1 VGFVIRSSAF
11 CFVFFGL
18 CLLSCSEELVVTDGN
33 DPYSTFNISDL
44 KIENYVNRLFIDII
58 GREPLDVELEAN
70 VTRLK
75 AGSLKREVRDSIIY
89 SLMTDTT
96 YKENE
101 FSYKAAFIQNLYN
114 IAKVRCL
121 EGASDAEFELRIGI
135 LKNGALIDSL
145 LGNLDGYYLAQYL
158 IKLDEAVL
166 ESRQA
171 LYDGVI
177 DYHEMFG
184 LMINNSIYDIINMNT
199 FNFVRATFDQL
210 LWRLPTTEE
219 FDRSFNMIE
228 YNQTATLFGSVGS
241 DKKDYIQILISSNE
255 MLEGMVIWA
264 FQTLLSRP
272 PTADE
277 MVTLL
282 PVYIQTHDINWVMAQ
297 ILVTDEY
304 ANFR

>member
-1 VGFVIRSSAF
+1 
-11 CFVFFGL
+11 
-18 CLLSCSEELVVTDGN
+18 
-33 DPYSTFNISDL
+33 
-44 KIENYVNRLFIDII
+44 
-58 GREPLDVELEAN
+58 
-70 VTRLK
+70 
-75 AGSLKREVRDSIIY
+75 Y

-96 YKENE
+96 YRENE
-101 FSYKAAFIQNLYN
+101 FSYKAAFVQNLYN

-121 EGASDAEFELRIGI
+121 EGASDADFELRIGI
-135 LKNGALIDSL
+135 LKNAALIDSL

-177 DYHEMFG
+177 RYHEMYG
-184 LMINNSIYDIINMNT
+184 LMINNSVYDLINMNT

-228 YNQTATLFGSVGS
+228 YNQTGTLFGSVGS
-241 DKKDYIQILISSNE
+241 DKKDYIQILIGSNE
-255 MLEGMVIWA
+255 MLEGMVIWS
-264 FQTLLSRP
+264 FQTLLSRA

-282 PVYIQTHDINWVMAQ
+282 PVYIQTHDINWVIAQ

>member
-1 VGFVIRSSAF
+1 M
-11 CFVFFGL
+11 
-18 CLLSCSEELVVTDGN
+18 SCSEELVVTDGN

-44 KIENYVNRLFIDII
+44 KIENYVNRLYIDII
-58 GREPLDVELEAN
+58 GREPLDVELEAT
-70 VTRLK
+70 VKRLK

-96 YKENE
+96 YRENE
-101 FSYKAAFIQNLYN
+101 FSYKAAFVQNLYN

-121 EGASDAEFELRIGI
+121 EGASDADFELRIGI
-135 LKNGALIDSL
+135 LKNAALIDSL

-177 DYHEMFG
+177 RYHEMYG
-184 LMINNSIYDIINMNT
+184 LMINNSVYDLINMNT

-228 YNQTATLFGSVGS
+228 YNQTGTLFGSVGS
-241 DKKDYIQILISSNE
+241 DKKDYIQILIGSNE
-255 MLEGMVIWA
+255 MLEGMVIWS
-264 FQTLLSRP
+264 FQTLLSRV

-282 PVYIQTHDINWVMAQ
+282 PVYIQTHDINWVIAQ

>member
-1 VGFVIRSSAF
+1 M
-11 CFVFFGL
+11 
-18 CLLSCSEELVVTDGN
+18 VTDGN

-44 KIENYVNRLFIDII
+44 KIENYVNRLYIDII
-58 GREPLDVELEAN
+58 GREPLDNELEAN
-70 VTRLK
+70 VIRLK

-96 YKENE
+96 YRENE

-121 EGASDAEFELRIGI
+121 EGASDEEFDLRIGI

-145 LGNLDGYYLAQYL
+145 LGNWDGYYRAQYE
-158 IKLDEAVL
+158 IKLNEAVL

-177 DYHEMFG
+177 RYHEMYG
-184 LMINNSIYDIINMNT
+184 LLINNSVYDIINMNT
-199 FNFVRATFDQL
+199 FNYVRATFDQL
-210 LWRLPTTEE
+210 LWRLPTSEE

-228 YNQTATLFGSVGS
+228 YNQTETLFGSVGS
-241 DKKDYIQILISSNE
+241 DKKDYIQILIGSNE

-264 FQTLLSRP
+264 FQTMLSRP

-282 PVYIQTHDINWVMAQ
+282 PVYIQTHDINWIIAQ

>member
-1 VGFVIRSSAF
+1 M
-11 CFVFFGL
+11 
-18 CLLSCSEELVVTDGN
+18 SCSEELVVTDGN

-44 KIENYVNRLFIDII
+44 KIENYVNRLYIDII
-58 GREPLDVELEAN
+58 GREPLDAELEAN
-70 VTRLK
+70 VSRLK

-96 YKENE
+96 YRENE
-101 FSYKAAFIQNLYN
+101 FSYKAAFVQNLYN

-121 EGASDAEFELRIGI
+121 EGASDADFELRIGI
-135 LKNGALIDSL
+135 LKNAALIDSL

-177 DYHEMFG
+177 RYHEMYG
-184 LMINNSIYDIINMNT
+184 LMINNSVYDLINMNT

-228 YNQTATLFGSVGS
+228 YNQTGTLFGSVGS
-241 DKKDYIQILISSNE
+241 DKKDYIQILIGSNE
-255 MLEGMVIWA
+255 MLEGMVIWS
-264 FQTLLSRP
+264 FQTLLSRA

>member
-11 CFVFFGL
+11 CFLILGL
-18 CLLSCSEELVVTDGN
+18 GLLSCSEELVVTDGN
-33 DPYSTFNISDL
+33 NPYSTFNISDI

-58 GREPLDVELEAN
+58 GREPLDDELAAN
-70 VTRLK
+70 VNRLK
-75 AGSLKREVRDSIIY
+75 AGSLKREVRDSIIH

-101 FSYKAAFIQNLYN
+101 FSYKAAFVQNLYN

-121 EGASDAEFELRIGI
+121 EGASDGEFDLRISI
-135 LKNGALIDSL
+135 HKFSALQDSL
-145 LGNLDGYYLAQYL
+145 LGNWDGYYTAQYA
-158 IKLDEAVL
+158 IKLDQAVL

-177 DYHEMFG
+177 RYHEMYG
-184 LMINNSIYDIINMNT
+184 LMINNSIYDLINMNT
-199 FNFVRATFDQL
+199 FNFVRSTFDQL

-219 FDRSFNMIE
+219 FDQSFNMIE
-228 YNQTATLFGSVGS
+228 YNQAGTLFGSVGA
-241 DKKDYIQILISSNE
+241 DKKDYVQILINSNE
-255 MLEGMVIWA
+255 MLEGMVIWV
-264 FQTLLSRP
+264 FQTMLSRP

-277 MVTLL
+277 LVTLL
-282 PVYIQTHDINWVMAQ
+282 PVYIQDHDINWIIAQ

>member
-1 VGFVIRSSAF
+1 M
-11 CFVFFGL
+11 
-18 CLLSCSEELVVTDGN
+18 SCSEELVVTDGN

-44 KIENYVNRLFIDII
+44 KIENYVNRLYIDII
-58 GREPLDVELEAN
+58 GREPLDVELEAT
-70 VTRLK
+70 VKRLK

-96 YKENE
+96 YRENE
-101 FSYKAAFIQNLYN
+101 FSYKAAFVQNLYN

-121 EGASDAEFELRIGI
+121 EGASDADFELRIGI
-135 LKNGALIDSL
+135 LKNAALIDSL

-177 DYHEMFG
+177 RYHEMYG
-184 LMINNSIYDIINMNT
+184 LMINNSVYDLINMNT

-228 YNQTATLFGSVGS
+228 YNQTGTLFGSVGS
-241 DKKDYIQILISSNE
+241 DKKDYIQILIGSNE
-255 MLEGMVIWA
+255 MLEGMVIWS
-264 FQTLLSRP
+264 FQTLLSRA

-282 PVYIQTHDINWVMAQ
+282 PVYIQTHDINWVIAQ

>member
-1 VGFVIRSSAF
+1 M
-11 CFVFFGL
+11 
-18 CLLSCSEELVVTDGN
+18 SCSEELVVTDGN

-44 KIENYVNRLFIDII
+44 KIENYVNRLYIDII
-58 GREPLDVELEAN
+58 GREPLDVELEAT
-70 VTRLK
+70 VKRLK

-96 YKENE
+96 YRENE
-101 FSYKAAFIQNLYN
+101 FSYKAAFVQNLYN

-121 EGASDAEFELRIGI
+121 EGASDADFELRIGI
-135 LKNGALIDSL
+135 LKNAALIDSL

-177 DYHEMFG
+177 RYHEMYG
-184 LMINNSIYDIINMNT
+184 LMINNSVYDLINMNT

-228 YNQTATLFGSVGS
+228 YNQTGTLFGSVGS
-241 DKKDYIQILISSNE
+241 DKKDYIQILIGSNE
-255 MLEGMVIWA
+255 MLEGMVIWS
-264 FQTLLSRP
+264 FQTLLSRT
-272 PTADE
+272 PTEDE

>member
-1 VGFVIRSSAF
+1 VGFVIRSSS
-11 CFVFFGL
+11 FFLLFLGL
-18 CLLSCSEELVVTDGN
+18 SLMSCSEELVVTDGN

-44 KIENYVNRLFIDII
+44 KIENYVNRLYIDII
-58 GREPLDVELEAN
+58 GREPLDAELEAN
-70 VTRLK
+70 VSRLK

-96 YKENE
+96 YRENE
-101 FSYKAAFIQNLYN
+101 FSYKAAFVQNLYN

-121 EGASDAEFELRIGI
+121 EGASDADFELRIGI
-135 LKNGALIDSL
+135 LKNAALIDSL

-177 DYHEMFG
+177 RYHEMYG
-184 LMINNSIYDIINMNT
+184 LMINNSVYDLINMNT

-228 YNQTATLFGSVGS
+228 YNQTGTLFGSVGS
-241 DKKDYIQILISSNE
+241 DKKDYIQILIGSNE
-255 MLEGMVIWA
+255 MLEGMVIWS
-264 FQTLLSRP
+264 FQTLLSRA

-282 PVYIQTHDINWVMAQ
+282 PVYIQTHDINWVIAQ